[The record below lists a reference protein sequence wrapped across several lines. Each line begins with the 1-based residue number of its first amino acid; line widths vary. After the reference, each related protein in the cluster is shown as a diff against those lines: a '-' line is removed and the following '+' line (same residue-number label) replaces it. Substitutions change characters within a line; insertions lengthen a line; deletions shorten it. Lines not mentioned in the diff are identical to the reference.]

1 MQRSGAETQ
10 ERYFTKNKKHDKILI
25 VTKMLQNDYDRCGL
39 YHLCRMGGRT
49 EIEMSHITRYGKRM
63 KLMLLTAMT
72 VACFICLFAIPFAE
86 KKLLNNEV
94 GYYSVR
100 INDIEIGKANSR
112 TEAGQAL
119 AAARKRLSQEY
130 TQVVYMNPKYEVLKE
145 SSLIAERMTTS
156 ELEDAIYSALFSCML
171 DMEKQLAYTVRID
184 DYTVTLG
191 SSKEV
196 VELMEMVTAQ
206 YDTGKEF
213 QVSLES
219 SGSEGDYTVQVVKS
233 QLTNTD
239 VDIVAAALN
248 GDAAMTKEDGTVVYD
263 GVTEISFEQEVTVST
278 TLADRASVV
287 GVNEAFEAI
296 TKEQD
301 ENIVYYVQSG
311 DTLSGIAQKYSLE
324 LDEIYELNPSVSED
338 SVIVPGDEII
348 ITVPRSE
355 ITVITTKRETYE
367 EDYQAQPQ
375 YVDDDTAYRGTNT
388 VVSEGTTGH
397 RKVTAE
403 VTYVNGRQL
412 EVQAVEETIITESQ
426 PQVISVG
433 TLTPPDYLKP
443 VTGTFSSG
451 YGERNGSF
459 HKGVDWLAPQGTAV
473 HAAAEGKVTRAGWY
487 SNYGYCVDIVHA
499 DGMITRYA
507 HLDSISVSV
516 GQAVSQGQLIAYSGN
531 TGDSSAPHL
540 HFEMWNHGS
549 TVNPLNYVNRN

>member
-1 MQRSGAETQ
+1 M
-10 ERYFTKNKKHDKILI
+10 
-25 VTKMLQNDYDRCGL
+25 
-39 YHLCRMGGRT
+39 
-49 EIEMSHITRYGKRM
+49 EMSHITRYGKRM
-63 KLMLLTAMT
+63 KLMLFTAMT

-112 TEAGQAL
+112 AEAAQAL

-145 SSLIAERMTTS
+145 SSLIAGRMTPS
-156 ELEDAIYSALFSCML
+156 ELENAIYSALFSCML
-171 DMEKQLAYTVRID
+171 DAEKQLAYTVRID

-191 SSKEV
+191 SSEEV
-196 VELMEMVTAQ
+196 VEFMEKVTAQ
-206 YDTGKEF
+206 YDAGKEF
-213 QVSLES
+213 QVSLDS
-219 SGSEGDYTVQVVKS
+219 LGSEGDYAVNIVKS
-233 QLTNTD
+233 QLTNTN

-248 GDAAMTKEDGTVVYD
+248 GDAATTKEDGTVIYD
-263 GVTEISFEQEVTVST
+263 GVTGISFEQKVTVST
-278 TLADRASVV
+278 TLADRASIVS
-287 GVNEAFEAI
+287 VNEAYEAV
-296 TKEQD
+296 TKQQD
-301 ENIVYYVQSG
+301 ENVIYYVQAG
-311 DTLSGIAQKYSLE
+311 DTLAEIAENYGMELE
-324 LDEIYELNPSVSED
+324 QIYELNPSVSEN

-348 ITVPRSE
+348 VTVPKSE

-388 VVSEGTTGH
+388 VVSEGTTGR

-403 VTYVNGRQL
+403 VTYVNGKQS
-412 EVQAVEETIITESQ
+412 EVQIVEEKVMTESQ

-433 TLTPPDYLKP
+433 TLTTSDYLKP

-451 YGERNGSF
+451 YGEQNGSF
-459 HKGVDWLAPQGTAV
+459 HKGVDWEVQQGTV
-473 HAAAEGKVTRAGWY
+473 VNAAAEGKVTRAGWY

-516 GQAVSQGQLIAYSGN
+516 GQTVSQGQLIAYSGN
-531 TGDSSAPHL
+531 TGDSSTPHL
-540 HFEMWNHGS
+540 HFEMWKDGS
-549 TVNPLNYVNRN
+549 TVNPLNYVNKK